1 MKLKKTEIH
10 RQMSTKLTHRNEVEE
25 DRDTPTAHRIKH
37 RHEAEEDRDTPT
49 AQKKKKLFLLS
60 SSWIKDDNSIN

>member
-10 RQMSTKLTHRNEVEE
+10 IEMSTKLTHR
-25 DRDTPTAHRIKH
+25 
-37 RHEAEEDRDTPT
+37 HEAEEDTPT